1 MRFGP
6 PIDISL
12 HGHRVDWLF
21 GVTTYMVLFLF
32 LIVVFVL
39 AWSMIHFREGRVA
52 KAHYDLGNKKKNT
65 LLTLSIVMAIFLIVD
80 GNLHV
85 STYKDLREVIFNY
98 PKSEES
104 LRVQIMP
111 QQWAWNIRYAGED
124 NRFNTA
130 DDLVTLN
137 ELRVPVNKP
146 VNVQLRSKDVI
157 HSFFLPHFRMK
168 QDANPGSVT
177 KTWFQAT
184 KTGDFEIVCA
194 ELCGYAHYQMR
205 GALKVLEPQ
214 EFEKWQQEMQS
225 WANTSYDAA
234 DVEALWG
241 WNWEQK

>member
-1 MRFGP
+1 MRFGS

-21 GVTTYMVLFLF
+21 EVTTWMVLFLF

-39 AWSMIHFREGRVA
+39 VWSMIRFREGRVE
-52 KAHYDLGNKKKNT
+52 KAHYDLGNTKKNT
-65 LLTLSIVMAIFLIVD
+65 LLTILIVIAIFIIVD
-80 GNLHV
+80 GNLHMN
-85 STYKDLREVIFNY
+85 SYKDMREVIYNH

-111 QQWAWNIRYAGED
+111 QQWAWNIRYAGQD
-124 NRFNTA
+124 NQFNTA
-130 DDLVTLN
+130 DDIVTLN

-146 VNVQLRSKDVI
+146 IDVQLRSKDVI

-214 EFEKWQQEMQS
+214 EFEKWQQEMQF
-225 WANTSYDAA
+225 WAKTSYDAE
-234 DVEALWG
+234 DTEVLWG